1 MKSFL
6 QYITEA
12 LAAADIA
19 LAKKNMAR
27 IAKQVMAKQA
37 KRGGPVNRGLAWNTD
52 TGRDGLHAWW
62 HASKKPVVFAWE
74 ADERGNYHITQ
85 VFKNPAAFGLTR
97 EVLID
102 ILAKRIKK
110 VFPGSD
116 KERVKT
122 EAMSDYL
129 QYQRGEMDYNVEI
142 EMLLMSKGWVK
153 VSKTSSKSVS
163 YRNIGLRGK
172 PSDVKKCVR
181 EILQWDIPEFSIGVM
196 DPEGRVIRSEMKTQG
211 DKEAFAL

>member
-12 LAAADIA
+12 LTASDIA
-19 LAKKNMAR
+19 IAKKNMAR

-37 KRGGPVNRGLAWNTD
+37 KRGGPINRGIAWNTD
-52 TGRDGLHAWW
+52 TGKGGLHAWW
-62 HASKKPVVFAWE
+62 HASKKPVVFSWFPE
-74 ADERGNYHITQ
+74 NYHITQ

-102 ILAKRIKK
+102 ILTKRIKK
-110 VFPGSD
+110 MFPSAD
-116 KERVKT
+116 DVRAKT

-129 QYQRGEMDYNVEI
+129 QYQRGDMDYNGEI

-163 YRNIGLRGK
+163 YRNIGLRGNL
-172 PSDVKKCVR
+172 SDLKKCVR
-181 EILQWDIPEFSIGVM
+181 EILQWDIPDFSIGVM
-196 DPEGRVIRSEMKTQG
+196 DPEGRLLTTMGGLKTER
-211 DKEAFAL
+211 DKESFAS